1 MPTLN
6 TFYLSKQ
13 GDETSSDNPHPQS
26 SQKDLMSDSSTS
38 QDSTSSLVVHDMM
51 TVTPSID

>member
-1 MPTLN
+1 MST
-6 TFYLSKQ
+6 Q